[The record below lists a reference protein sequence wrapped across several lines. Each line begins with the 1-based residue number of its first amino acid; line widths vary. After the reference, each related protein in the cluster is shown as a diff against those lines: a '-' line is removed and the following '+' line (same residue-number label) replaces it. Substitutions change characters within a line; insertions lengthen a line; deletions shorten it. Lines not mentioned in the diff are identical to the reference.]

1 MPTVVVGKEMANLF
15 YNCPQN
21 PDYMS
26 HAVTADSLDAAIKF
40 AYKSTGTKKVIIF
53 DGAREGINASYAL
66 IDFLLEYAPG
76 VVDEMDRKLLPK
88 WLKQR
93 GIGPI
98 TRPYTVMGAG
108 SRA

>member
-1 MPTVVVGKEMANLF
+1 
-15 YNCPQN
+15 
-21 PDYMS
+21 MS

-76 VVDEMDRKLLPK
+76 VVEEMERKLLPK

-93 GIGPI
+93 GIGPT

-108 SRA
+108 GRA